1 MNNLKEYL
9 IKLSPVPLLLMSVAY
24 PMSAF
29 ALAETVANEVVVS
42 ATAEKPETSPQP
54 AQRLKTSD
62 TASLLADQP
71 GVSLQTGGGVS
82 SLPVVNGLADDRLQ
96 IFIDNMIICSACANH
111 MNPPLSYIPATS
123 VGTITVTGNLTP
135 VSVGGD
141 SIGSSIIVE
150 SEPPLFAVKGQGIVE
165 AGAFSSY
172 FRSNNHARGAALSAS
187 VAGSNL
193 SFGITASH
201 DKGNDYVDGHGNTVT
216 STYYESNNLGM
227 TLSAKTDN
235 SLITFKAGH
244 QSIPSQGFVNQWMDM
259 TGNDA
264 SYANLGYKGD
274 FDWGKVD
281 ASAYWNNTWHEM
293 NSGPDKLTFPLRM
306 PNMPMDTH
314 GISLGYALKTDIKI
328 GSESILR
335 LGNEFQRFTLD
346 DWWPPISSTI
356 GTMGPN
362 TFLNI
367 NNGRR
372 DRYAFFAEWETKPSE
387 KLTTIVGVRN
397 EQVRMDTGDVQGYNN
412 QNMAGAM
419 STNYLRDSSA
429 FNSLSH
435 ARNDSNWNITALC
448 KYKATTTEDYEF
460 GYAMKTRSP
469 NLYER
474 FAWSTMWMTSG
485 MLGWFGDGNGY
496 VGNPDLKPEIAHTVS
511 LSMDWH
517 DQDKKSYELK
527 ITPYFTYVNNYIGVQ
542 DIGNSTAPGTRNI
555 LQFVN
560 QDAGLYG
567 IDISGKAALWRSDA
581 WGSGQLRGT
590 VGYVHGNNRDTDTS
604 LYHMMPLNCNLTLEQ
619 TVKGWTNAVELQ
631 LVNKKSSVDPYR
643 YEPGTAGYALV
654 NLRTAYQYKNMRIDF
669 GVMNLF
675 DKYYFLPLGGVNYDR
690 SLAISGRPVY
700 FDALAGMG
708 RSFNVGITQSF

>member
-1 MNNLKEYL
+1 MHRSRGFYRNIRTLAL
-9 IKLSPVPLLLMSVAY
+9 LAAISASPV
-24 PMSAF
+24 SAF
-29 ALAETVANEVVVS
+29 AADIQSEEIVVTAPAETAP
-42 ATAEKPETSPQP
+42 KPTP
-54 AQRLKTSD
+54 ARRLKSSD
-62 TASLLADQP
+62 TAALLSDEA

-82 SLPVVNGLADDRLQ
+82 SLPVVNGLADDRLR
-96 IFIDNMIICSACANH
+96 IFIDNMIVCSACANH

-135 VSVGGD
+135 VSLGGD

-172 FRSNNHARGAALSAS
+172 YRSNNHARGAALSAS
-187 VAGSNL
+187 IAGSNL

-201 DKGNDYVDGHGNTVT
+201 DKGDDYVDGHGNTIT

-264 SYANLGYKGD
+264 SYANLDYKGT
-274 FDWGKVD
+274 FGWGKVE

-293 NSGPDKLTFPLRM
+293 NSGPDKLTFPLKM

-314 GISLGYALKTDIKI
+314 GISLGYALKTDIRV

-335 LGNEFQRFTLD
+335 LGNEFHRFTLD

-372 DRYAFFAEWETKPSE
+372 DRYAFFAELETKPSE
-387 KLTTIVGVRN
+387 KLTTIIGVRN
-397 EQVRMDTGDVQGYNN
+397 EQVRMDTGNVQGYND
-412 QNMAGAM
+412 QNMAGMM
-419 STNYLRDSSA
+419 STNYRQDSIA
-429 FNSLSH
+429 FNSQSQ
-435 ARNDSNWNITALC
+435 ARNDSNWDITALL
-448 KYKATTTEDYEF
+448 KYKATTTTDYEF

-474 FAWSTMWMTSG
+474 YAWSTMWMTSG

-527 ITPYFTYVNNYIGVQ
+527 ITPYFTYVNDYIGVQ
-542 DIGNSTAPGTRNI
+542 DIGNSTSPGTRNI

-567 IDISGKAALWRSDA
+567 IDISGKAGLWESDA
-581 WGSGQLRGT
+581 LGSGQLRGT
-590 VGYVHGNNRDTDTS
+590 VGYVHGNNRDTGAS

-619 TVKGWTNAVELQ
+619 KLKGWTNAVELQ
-631 LVNKKSSVDPYR
+631 LVDKKSSVDPLH
-643 YEPGTAGYALV
+643 YEPSTAGYALV
-654 NLRTAYQYKNMRIDF
+654 NLRTAYQYRNMRIDF

-675 DKYYFLPLGGVNYDR
+675 DKFYYLPLGGVNYDR
-690 SLAISGRPVY
+690 SLAVSGRPVY

-708 RSFNVGITQSF
+708 RSFNIGIMQSF

>member
-1 MNNLKEYL
+1 MHSSKGFYRN
-9 IKLSPVPLLLMSVAY
+9 IRTLSLLAAISVSPA
-24 PMSAF
+24 SAF
-29 ALAETVANEVVVS
+29 AADLQSEEIVVTAPAVKS
-42 ATAEKPETSPQP
+42 AKPEPDKRIKS
-54 AQRLKTSD
+54 SD
-62 TASLLADQP
+62 TASLLSDQP

-123 VGTITVTGNLTP
+123 VGSITVTGNLTP
-135 VSVGGD
+135 VSLGGD
-141 SIGSSIIVE
+141 SIGSTIIVE
-150 SEPPLFAVKGQGIVE
+150 SDPPLFAVKGRGIVE

-187 VAGSNL
+187 VAGSSL

-201 DKGNDYVDGHGNTVT
+201 DKGGDYVDGHGNTVT

-235 SLITFKAGH
+235 GLITLKAGH

-264 SYANLGYKGD
+264 SYANLAYKGD
-274 FDWGKVD
+274 FGWGNID
-281 ASAYWNNTWHEM
+281 ASVNWNNTWHQM

-314 GISLGYALKTDIKI
+314 GINLGYALKTDIKV
-328 GSESILR
+328 GSGSILR

-346 DWWPPISSTI
+346 DWWPPITSTVA
-356 GTMGPN
+356 TMGPN

-372 DRYAFFAEWETKPSE
+372 DRYAFFAEWEAKPSE
-387 KLTTIVGVRN
+387 KLTTIIGVRN

-412 QNMAGAM
+412 QNMAGMM
-419 STNYLRDSSA
+419 STNYLQDSIA
-429 FNSLSH
+429 FNSRSH
-435 ARNDSNWNITALC
+435 ARNDSNWDVTALFR
-448 KYKATTTEDYEF
+448 YKATTTADYEF

-474 FAWSTMWMTSG
+474 YAWSTMWMTSG

-496 VGNPDLKPEIAHTVS
+496 VGDPDLKPERAHT
-511 LSMDWH
+511 LSISADWH
-517 DQDKKSYELK
+517 DQDKQRHELK
-527 ITPYFTYVNNYIGVQ
+527 ITPYFTYVSNYIGVH

-555 LQFVN
+555 LRFAN
-560 QDAGLYG
+560 QDAVLYG
-567 IDISGKAALWRSDA
+567 IDISGKASLWNSDA

-590 VGYVHGNNRDTDTS
+590 VGYVHGSDRETGNG

-619 TVKGWTNAVELQ
+619 KVKGWTNAVELQ
-631 LVNKKSSVDPYR
+631 LVDQKSDVDPLR
-643 YEPGTAGYALV
+643 YEPGTAGYVLV

-675 DKYYFLPLGGVNYDR
+675 DKFYFLPLGGVNFDR
-690 SLAISGRPVY
+690 SLALSGRPVY